1 MKRNISLSLLCCV
14 IVLPVLSVSISATS
28 FDNSLWIGNDNVAS
42 LGILNTDLS
51 GNVLQTIANTS
62 AMGFGFDPATDILY
76 VNENFTSV
84 TKINLNTMKVLGSFT
99 IPKSEDMSFIRAGI
113 FGTLWVTDVDNNS
126 IDAINATTGKV
137 FREIPTPACTSNPC
151 LVGLA
156 VSPADGSFWI
166 SHSADGNVL
175 HLDENG
181 NQLAWYS
188 VSSSPVGGVAVL
200 PDGTVL
206 FGEKGAVYQ
215 LDPASGNVT
224 LDFRTG
230 DQRFIDGLEYQG
242 VSTGVVPEPST
253 FVLLGSALLGLGGL
267 ARKRMQKA

>member
-1 MKRNISLSLLCCV
+1 M

-99 IPKSEDMSFIRAGI
+99 IPKSEDMSFSS
-113 FGTLWVTDVDNNS
+113 FPLPTLWVTDVNNNS
-126 IDAINATTGKV
+126 IDGINPTTGKV
-137 FREIPTPACTSNPC
+137 FTKIPVPVACTSNPC

-156 VSPADGSFWI
+156 VAPDGSFWI
-166 SHSADGNVL
+166 SHSADGNIL
-175 HLDENG
+175 HLDAQG
-181 NQLAWYS
+181 NLLASYS
-188 VSSSPVGGVAVL
+188 VSTSPVGGVAIL
-200 PDGTVL
+200 PDGNVL

-215 LDPASGNVT
+215 LDPGTGNVN
-224 LDFRTG
+224 LDFSTG